1 MSTSKQQKLIREQE
15 GTIAAQQAEI
25 LRLNA
30 KLVSNRRLKA
40 KAKSRSI
47 RVRAR

>member
-25 LRLNA
+25 LRL
-30 KLVSNRRLKA
+30 KA
-40 KAKSRSI
+40 KVVSKRRQSRAHK
-47 RVRAR
+47 VR